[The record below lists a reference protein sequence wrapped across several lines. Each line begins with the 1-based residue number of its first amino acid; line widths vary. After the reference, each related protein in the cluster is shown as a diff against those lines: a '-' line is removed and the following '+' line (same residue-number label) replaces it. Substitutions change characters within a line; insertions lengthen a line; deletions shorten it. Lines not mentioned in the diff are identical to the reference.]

1 VLRARDRFG
10 VELTLRHLFE
20 TQTVAKL
27 AAEIERQ
34 IIAKL
39 ESMPE
44 EEAARLLAQM
54 EGAPSTHV
62 S

>member
-1 VLRARDRFG
+1 